1 MSIDTETLKRL
12 VRGAVTARPDEIGCD
27 ECLDQIDR
35 FVELE
40 LAGKSPAEAMP
51 LVQDHL
57 NRCEECREEYEALLV
72 AVRAMAS

>member
-72 AVRAMAS
+72 AVRALF